1 MMCPRLGLKSGQNP
15 GQAADVSADAKHIE
29 PCHRAPG
36 KASLLFVLQDS
47 PGRTQQNLCI
57 ISRIVHS

>member
-1 MMCPRLGLKSGQNP
+1 MVCPRLGLKSGQNP

-36 KASLLFVLQDS
+36 KASLLFVLQIRR
-47 PGRTQQNLCI
+47 GELNKTCAL
-57 ISRIVHS
+57 